1 MKRTTLLL
9 GAALALT
16 SVWALAQDAPESLLP
31 PGFDRPAPKAASARP
46 AAPAPVAPAAPDPG
60 PRASGSSSGGSSP
73 VVQRLPSG
81 GGSISSSS
89 SGSSVT
95 APAAI
100 GTSSVKLP
108 PLDVLAKMSAEEL
121 TDLLGLR
128 PKYDI
133 PAAARRSMK
142 QIGVLAESEGGLPAA
157 SLASQNASL
166 VRAALAGNKGALV
179 SRWGHIMLRR
189 ALASRLDA
197 PETMNAA
204 DFTAM
209 RAALLLRMGEGE
221 AARALVQDIDSGNY
235 TPELTQAALESYIFT
250 ADFTGICPAVTI
262 QGGSRKDPQ
271 WRAVSAICAAFRGDG
286 NAGLSQL
293 DQQLGAKAMPKI
305 DLLLAQKY
313 AGAAG
318 KARRAVKIEW
328 DGVKELT
335 PWRYAMT
342 IAVGLQPPPALM
354 KNADP
359 YYDYMTVAAPMLG
372 LEARAA
378 AADRA
383 AGAGILSS
391 TAMVDLYS
399 QIFANDDITGDWAT
413 QADQLRNAY
422 VAGDANS
429 RMAAIKLLWDGA
441 SGPEQRYSRQVLTAF
456 AAARLPADGGL
467 RADAGELIASM
478 LTAGLDQNAMRWAA
492 LVDDGS
498 QEWGL
503 LALAAPTSS
512 APVELGALE
521 KFNSNDKSEEAR
533 KSGFLL
539 AGLAGLGRVST
550 QTADEFA
557 KKLKLDMTRQ
567 TRWTGLI
574 AKSAEVDNKVLVAL
588 LAGVGMQGSSWAK
601 MTPLHLYH
609 IVAALNR
616 VGLDAEARM
625 IAAEAV
631 ARG

>member
-1 MKRTTLLL
+1 MA
-9 GAALALT
+9 G
-16 SVWALAQDAPESLLP
+16 
-31 PGFDRPAPKAASARP
+31 PAPS
-46 AAPAPVAPAAPDPG
+46 
-60 PRASGSSSGGSSP
+60 
-73 VVQRLPSG
+73 
-81 GGSISSSS
+81 
-89 SGSSVT
+89 
-95 APAAI
+95 
-100 GTSSVKLP
+100 GTSSIKLP

-142 QIGVLAESEGGLPAA
+142 QIGVLAEGEGGLPAG

-166 VRAALAGNKGALV
+166 VRAALIGNKGPMV

-189 ALASRLDA
+189 TLASRLDA
-197 PETMNAA
+197 PATMNAA

-209 RAALLLRMGEGE
+209 RASLLLRMGEGE

-235 TPELTQAALESYIFT
+235 TESLTKAALESYIFT

-262 QGGSRKDPQ
+262 QGTSNKDPQ
-271 WRAVSAICAAFRGDG
+271 WQAVSAICAAFRGEG

-293 DQQLGAKAMPKI
+293 DKQLNGGKMPKI

-359 YYDYMTVAAPMLG
+359 YYDYMTVSAPMLG
-372 LEARAA
+372 LEARAT

-383 AGAGILSS
+383 AGAGVLSS
-391 TAMVDLYS
+391 AAMVDLYG
-399 QIFANDDITGDWAT
+399 QIFAQDDIAGDWSAR
-413 QADQLRNAY
+413 ADLLRNAY
-422 VAGDANS
+422 VAGDAAA
-429 RMAAIKLLWDGA
+429 RLAAIKALWDGA
-441 SGPEQRYSRQVLTAF
+441 PAPEQRYSRQVLTAY

-467 RADAGELIASM
+467 RGDAGELIASM
-478 LTAGLDQNAMRWAA
+478 LSAGLDQNAMRWAPLA
-492 LVDDGS
+492 DAGT

-503 LALAAPTSS
+503 LALAAPTP
-512 APVELGALE
+512 AAAVELDALD
-521 KFNSNDKSEEAR
+521 KFYSNDQSEEAR

-539 AGLAGLGRVST
+539 AGLAGLGRISPE
-550 QTADEFA
+550 TADEFA

-574 AKSAEVDNKVLVAL
+574 SKSAEVNNTVLVAL
-588 LAGVGMQGSSWAK
+588 LAGAGMQGSSWDK

-616 VGLDAEARM
+616 VGMDAEARM